1 MATKKQ
7 SIAKMD
13 VKNIM
18 IPPTPGISW
27 AKKRF
32 VRFRPTAA
40 KNHIKARLARQT
52 AFEVCRPLGCCVTEA
67 AADCGGAVDTSA

>member
-7 SIAKMD
+7 SIARMD
-13 VKNIM
+13 VIKIM
-18 IPPTPGISW
+18 NGATAGMSW
-27 AKKRF
+27 AKKS

-40 KNHIKARLARQT
+40 KNQIKARLARQT
-52 AFEVCRPLGCCVTEA
+52 AFEVCRPVGCCATGV